1 MVLDNHSDHFHF
13 VAQHR
18 PQLRR
23 KGVRFFKINFS
34 TRCQEMRRIFPGGR
48 ELHEIAHHWRSVGN
62 FDRLL
67 PHSAAGIAGALH
79 VERLYSQNRGQSAG

>member
-1 MVLDNHSDHFHF
+1 PNIARNFAARACGFLKSIS
-13 VAQHR
+13 
-18 PQLRR
+18 QLA
-23 KGVRFFKINFS
+23 
-34 TRCQEMRRIFPGGR
+34 CQEMRAEFFLGGR

-79 VERLYSQNRGQSAG
+79 VERLYSQNREQSVG